1 MIGRATLK
9 RALKRAAGCA
19 AVVARPFTGRCGC
32 PAACILCYHRVAEIG
47 FVDPHVDD
55 WNVPPRVFE
64 RQIAGLA
71 AFAEFVPLL
80 DLPRRL
86 SAAAPSDR
94 PLVCLTFDD
103 GYASVCSRALPV
115 LKRYQAPATV
125 FVVTSAIG
133 RQEPLPFD
141 RWSRRHRDRVPAE
154 AWRAMDWAELATC
167 LESGLITLGAHSHE
181 HLQGQDCTPEQL
193 AEEAGKSRAV
203 LLSRF
208 GEARARA
215 YAYPYGSTRLGHVT
229 PDYVRAVRAAGY
241 QLAVTTDLGLASPG
255 GDPYL
260 LPRVEANA
268 VDGPRVLRAK
278 AEGALAPFHLTD
290 RLRVAKRSV

>member
-1 MIGRATLK
+1 MIGRITLK
-9 RALKRAAGCA
+9 RAFKRTAGWA
-19 AVVARPFTGRCGC
+19 AVLARLFTGRSTRL
-32 PAACILCYHRVAEIG
+32 AACIFCYHRVAEIG

-55 WNVPPRVFE
+55 WNVPPEVFE
-64 RQIAGLA
+64 RQIAALA
-71 AFAEFVPLL
+71 TFAEFVPLL

-86 SAAAPSDR
+86 CAPSSR

-103 GYASVCSRALPV
+103 GYASVYSRALPV
-115 LKRYQAPATV
+115 LQRYQAPATV

-133 RQEPLPFD
+133 QQEPMPFD
-141 RWSRRHRDRVPAE
+141 RWSRGHRDRVPAE
-154 AWRAMDWAELATC
+154 VWRAMDWAELAAC
-167 LESGLITLGAHSHE
+167 LDSGLITLGAHSHQ
-181 HLQGQDCTPEQL
+181 HLQGQNCTPAQL
-193 AEEAGKSRAV
+193 SEEAGRSRAV
-203 LLSRF
+203 LLSQF
-208 GEARARA
+208 GEAQARA

-229 PDYVRAVRAAGY
+229 PDYVRAVREAGY
-241 QLAVTTDLGLASPG
+241 QLAVTTDLALASPE

-278 AEGALAPFHLTD
+278 AAGALAPFHLTD